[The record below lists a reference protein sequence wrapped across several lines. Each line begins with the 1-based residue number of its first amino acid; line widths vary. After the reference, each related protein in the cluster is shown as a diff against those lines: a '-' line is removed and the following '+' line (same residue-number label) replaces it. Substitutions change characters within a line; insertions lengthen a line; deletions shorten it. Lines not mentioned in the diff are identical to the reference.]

1 MRFSLDSRRD
11 TLSLLRLISS
21 ANSMSSALFDS
32 KSTFVSLTSTSVFDR
47 TCSALST
54 LMSEGVCHCSLQ
66 SSMLR
71 SSDIPDG
78 DPEDGVFGA
87 DLERDIDGDNPEGS
101 DGVFGAD
108 LERDGV
114 FDLERDIPDGDDLG
128 ADFERFDVSSNCL
141 SRRNFVLNDGSL

>member
-1 MRFSLDSRRD
+1 
-11 TLSLLRLISS
+11 
-21 ANSMSSALFDS
+21 MSSALFDS
-32 KSTFVSLTSTSVFDR
+32 NSTFVSLTSTSVFDR

-66 SSMLR
+66 SSTSMLR

-78 DPEDGVFGA
+78 DPE
-87 DLERDIDGDNPEGS
+87 